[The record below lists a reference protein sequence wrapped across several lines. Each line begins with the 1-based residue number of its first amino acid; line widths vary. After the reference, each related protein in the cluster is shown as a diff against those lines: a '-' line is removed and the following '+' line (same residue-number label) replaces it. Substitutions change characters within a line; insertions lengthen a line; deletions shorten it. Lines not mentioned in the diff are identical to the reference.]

1 MRDTG
6 LLSTLLYILV
16 LLVVIYLIYRI
27 VVGIA

>member
-1 MRDTG
+1 MRDNG

-16 LLVVIYLIYRI
+16 LLVVIYLIFRI

>member
-6 LLSTLLYILV
+6 LLSTLLYV
-16 LLVVIYLIYRI
+16 LIVLVVIYLIYRL

>member
-1 MRDTG
+1 MRDNG
-6 LLSTLLYILV
+6 LLSTLLYSLV

>member
-1 MRDTG
+1 MRYNG

-16 LLVVIYLIYRI
+16 LLVVIYLIFRI

>member
-1 MRDTG
+1 MRETG

>member
-1 MRDTG
+1 MRDNG